1 MTTHIK
7 DMAMAEYADGFLLS
21 EVPLGKGVIDLS
33 RMMKICQKA
42 NPAIWFNLEMIT
54 RDPLRVPILKD
65 SYWVTMGKLPA
76 ADLADALKLAKEGKA
91 DALPKTRGRTDAGKL
106 KFEED
111 NVRESFDY
119 ARKSL
124 GFS

>member
-1 MTTHIK
+1 M
-7 DMAMAEYADGFLLS
+7 
-21 EVPLGKGVIDLS
+21 PLGKGVIDLS

-42 NPAIWFNLEMIT
+42 NPKVWFNLEMIT
-54 RDPLRVPILKD
+54 RDPLRVPVLKD
-65 SYWVTMGKLPA
+65 SYWATMGEVPA
-76 ADLADALKLAKEGKA
+76 VDLAGALKLAKEGKA
-91 DALPKTRGRTDAGKL
+91 DALPKTRGRTDADRL

-111 NVRESFDY
+111 NVRKSFDH